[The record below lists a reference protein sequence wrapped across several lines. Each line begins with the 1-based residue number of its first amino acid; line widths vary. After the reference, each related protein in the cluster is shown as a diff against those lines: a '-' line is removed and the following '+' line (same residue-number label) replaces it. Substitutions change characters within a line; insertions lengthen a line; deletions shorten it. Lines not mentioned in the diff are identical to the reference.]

1 MAIDQEQRRRWLQI
15 LGVALI
21 LAAIALEVM
30 AVRALRPDGPVV
42 TERVTEIGLEYQV
55 VQAEQRAS
63 VTTLFGFGLVVAVVA
78 VRLMTYLPD
87 EEPTSLSINAADPQ
101 TTPGRRAA

>member
-1 MAIDQEQRRRWLQI
+1 MAMDQERRRRWLQG
-15 LGVALI
+15 LGLALI

-30 AVRALRPDGPVV
+30 AVRALRPAGPVV

-63 VTTLFGFGLVVAVVA
+63 VSTLFGFGLVVAVVA
-78 VRLMTYLPD
+78 VRLMTYLPE
-87 EEPTSLSINAADPQ
+87 EEPTSLALGATDRATAGSQ
-101 TTPGRRAA
+101 RAA